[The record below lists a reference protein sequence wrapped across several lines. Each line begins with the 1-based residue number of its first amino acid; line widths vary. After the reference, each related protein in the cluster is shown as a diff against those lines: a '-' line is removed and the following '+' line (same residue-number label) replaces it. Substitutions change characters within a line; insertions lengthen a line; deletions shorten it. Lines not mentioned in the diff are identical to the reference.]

1 MEKAKD
7 EAKRTELLK
16 SYEKLPAKEQFLRF
30 DSVSLKAIEVDFES
44 GKILR
49 EVNLFDPESPASIH
63 GLNTYASPTPVLDPE
78 NGEFCHF
85 GTFGTACIDTK
96 TGEIIWERQLDLEHV
111 VGPGSSP
118 ASVRIC

>member
-49 EVNLFDPESPASIH
+49 EVNLFERESAGAYPRTQHVCVADAGFRSEKWPA
-63 GLNTYASPTPVLDPE
+63 VLPLWD
-78 NGEFCHF
+78 
-85 GTFGTACIDTK
+85 
-96 TGEIIWERQLDLEHV
+96 
-111 VGPGSSP
+111 
-118 ASVRIC
+118 VRDRVH